1 MVIIVERFN
10 KLYFFYN
17 VQVIYEHGKE
27 LIIKNINDEKIL
39 YHNSIED
46 INTLEIDG
54 YKVISHNR
62 RTIYDIS

>member
-1 MVIIVERFN
+1 MVIIVEKFN

-39 YHNSIED
+39 YHNSIEN

-54 YKVISHNR
+54 YKVISQEE
-62 RTIYDIS
+62 